1 MVLMLEHV
9 EFLLL
14 FPILL
19 VLPLADLVLNVA
31 VIVVFVE
38 IVKAAIIVDQL
49 IKRLMSVVLSQRLI
63 VQIFFWYPLKL
74 D

>member
-49 IKRLMSVVLSQRLI
+49 IKRLMSVVSSQRLI

>member
-9 EFLLL
+9 ESVPS

-19 VLPLADLVLNVA
+19 VLPLADLVLNVD

-38 IVKAAIIVDQL
+38 IVKAAILVDQL
-49 IKRLMSVVLSQRLI
+49 IKRLMSVVLSRRLI
-63 VQIFFWYPLKL
+63 VEIFFWYPFKL

>member
-9 EFLLL
+9 ESVPL

-19 VLPLADLVLNVA
+19 VIPLADLVLNVD

-38 IVKAAIIVDQL
+38 IVKAAILVDQL
-49 IKRLMSVVLSQRLI
+49 IKRLMSVVLSRRLI
-63 VQIFFWYPLKL
+63 VEIFFWYPFKL

>member
-9 EFLLL
+9 ESVLL

-38 IVKAAIIVDQL
+38 IVKAAILVDQL

-63 VQIFFWYPLKL
+63 VEIFFWYPLKL